1 MLKQPNNIIW
11 LILLLALC
19 GFLIG
24 WADSWEGI
32 RKAAEG
38 VKSIKAD
45 FVQEKHMAILK
56 KPLIAR
62 GVFFYQLPD
71 SLRWEYSTPFRSVLL
86 MHAGQIRRFIQGQD
100 GLVEDSGASLEMM
113 RFVLREIPLWLS
125 GRFDTNPNFKAF
137 LKDGNR
143 IEMVPDSAA
152 MAGIIDR
159 IELVMADTPGIIDTV
174 TIYESKDTFTR
185 FLFQTAEL
193 NAVLTDSL
201 FQEL

>member
-1 MLKQPNNIIW
+1 MLKQAKNIIW
-11 LILLLALC
+11 LILLFALC
-19 GFLIG
+19 SLLIG

-38 VKSIKAD
+38 VQSIKAD
-45 FVQEKHMAILK
+45 FVQEKHMTILK

-62 GVFFYQLPD
+62 GVIFYQLPG
-71 SLRWEYSTPFRSVLL
+71 SLRWEYTSPLKSVLL

-113 RFVLREIPLWLS
+113 RFVLQEIPLWLS
-125 GRFDTNPNFKAF
+125 GRFEANPDFKAT
-137 LKDGNR
+137 LKGRNQ
-143 IEMVPDSAA
+143 IELVPDSAA
-152 MAGIIDR
+152 MAGIIER
-159 IELVMADTPGIIDTV
+159 IELLLADKPGIIDTV
-174 TIYESKDTFTR
+174 TIYESKNTFTR
-185 FLFQTAEL
+185 FLFQNTEL

>member
-1 MLKQPNNIIW
+1 
-11 LILLLALC
+11 LITLLLAAAC
-19 GFLIG
+19 FLIG
-24 WADSWEGI
+24 WTDSWEDI

-38 VKSIKAD
+38 VKSIKAE
-45 FVQEKHMAILK
+45 FVQEKHMKILK

-71 SLRWEYSTPFRSVLL
+71 SLRWEYATPFKSVLL

-100 GLVEDSGASLEMM
+100 GLIEDSGASLEMM
-113 RFVLREIPLWLS
+113 RFVLQEIPLWLS
-125 GRFDTNPNFKAF
+125 GRFDTNPNFKAA

-143 IEMVPDSAA
+143 IELLPDSAA
-152 MAGIIDR
+152 MTGIIDR
-159 IELVMADTPGIIDTV
+159 IELLLADTPGIIDTV

-185 FLFQTAEL
+185 FLFRNVEMH
-193 NAVLTDSL
+193 AVLTDSL